1 MSAYQYHPTLAAYEA
16 APTLSTWVSANL
28 VKEEMLW
35 RNSYQHQ
42 VEWMPSLA
50 SFSAHS
56 EPRVVATHRSK
67 SIELPVPA
75 ILLGNPSS
83 DWVVLMLRDNFYDV
97 NVAVVSNAAL
107 SIDYSIVLTEMTH
120 EAYHKE
126 KARALEYMGKDP
138 VTKDRITEAEWRSGA
153 WYEKWASGS
162 LAIEDGKIWRAGRA
176 YAEGISRVPGACIDP
191 YKRDCKAFSVAIN
204 PTSED
209 DVIKFVGDLASAVKT
224 NLNP

>member
-28 VKEEMLW
+28 VKDEMLW

-42 VEWMPSLA
+42 IEWMPSLA

-83 DWVVLMLRDNFYDV
+83 DWAVLMLRDNFYDV
-97 NVAVVSNAAL
+97 NVAVVSNVAL
-107 SIDYSIVLTEMTH
+107 AIDYSLVLTEMTR
-120 EAYHKE
+120 EAYQAE
-126 KARALEYMGKDP
+126 KTRALEYMGKDRL
-138 VTKDRITEAEWRSGA
+138 TAAQWEDGS
-153 WYEKWASGS
+153 WYEEWASGS
-162 LAIEDGKIWRAGRA
+162 LAIEDGKIWRAGRCF
-176 YAEGISRVPGACIDP
+176 AEGISRVPGACIDP
-191 YKRDCKAFSVAIN
+191 YKRGATAFSVAIN
-204 PTSED
+204 PNSED
-209 DVIKFVGDLASAVKT
+209 DVIKFVGDLAAAVKT